1 MTKARLLSLLMLA
14 VFIAM
19 ILGKFGI
26 LLHSGGFIDGVYW

>member
-1 MTKARLLSLLMLA
+1 VTKARLISLLMLA

-26 LLHSGGFIDGVYW
+26 LLHSGGFNDGGYW